1 MGWIARGM
9 MVAALAFSAPAHAD
23 DAADL
28 AALVRANSWPVAAGK
43 VGLTGPGA
51 ERIVAWSGDAQFFL
65 LGENHGNAGM
75 ARFATAVSR
84 SLAAKGYRYTAVEA
98 DPLVTGIMS
107 ERLRNGGAAGFT
119 AWLAADQRNRAI
131 PFYSWSEEADFIL
144 ASLDR
149 GPVWGLD
156 QTFLAA
162 THVHLDAIAAASRS
176 VAVKALAAT
185 LAAEARKDVMGFLP
199 SIDVARLRALREAMP
214 RNESAAA
221 VRLAEQLIESAEIY
235 KPFTGGTGSAYVAN
249 LRRETMMKSLFMENY
264 RAALQRDGK
273 PPRVLLK
280 FGSNHLARGLSPTHV
295 PSLGSFLAEN
305 ALGMLRKP
313 VFNLRMICGPGTQ
326 QTMFDA
332 TSYDCAGDEF
342 APVAA
347 AFKPFLLGS
356 GDTLIDLRP
365 LRDHPRW
372 WKDWP
377 QDAKDIVWSYDAL
390 VVIGTSGGSHFLAP
404 LPSKPQ

>member
-9 MVAALAFSAPAHAD
+9 MLAALAFAAPAQAD

-28 AALVRANSWPVAAGK
+28 AALVRANSWPVAAGEA
-43 VGLTGPGA
+43 GLSGPGA
-51 ERIVAWSGDAQFFL
+51 GRILDWSSGAQFFL

-75 ARFATAVSR
+75 ARFATALSR
-84 SLAAKGYRYTAVEA
+84 SLAGQGYRYTAVET
-98 DPLVTGIMS
+98 DPLVTGIMTG
-107 ERLRNGGAAGFT
+107 RLRSGGKPALA

-131 PFYSWSEEADFIL
+131 PFYSWSEEADFIT
-144 ASLDR
+144 ASLAR

-156 QTFLAA
+156 QSFIAA
-162 THVHLDAIAAASRS
+162 AHVHLDAIAAASRS
-176 VAVKALAAT
+176 PAVRALAGT
-185 LAAEARKDVMGFLP
+185 LAAEARKDVMGFLGHV
-199 SIDVARLRALREAMP
+199 DVARLKALRLAMP
-214 RNESAAA
+214 RNENAAA
-221 VRLAEQLIESAEIY
+221 VTLADQLIESAEIY
-235 KPFTGGTGSAYVAN
+235 GPFTGGTGSYYLAN
-249 LRRETMMKSLFMENY
+249 LRRETLMKTLFIANY
-264 RAALQRDGK
+264 RAALRRDGA

-280 FGSNHLARGLSPTHV
+280 MGSNHLARGLSPTHM

-305 ALGMLRKP
+305 ALGMLGKP

-326 QTMFDA
+326 QTLFDF
-332 TSYDCAGDEF
+332 TTYDCAGDEF

-347 AFKPFLLGS
+347 AFKPFLQAT

-365 LRDHPRW
+365 LRDRPGL

-390 VVIGTSGGSHFLAP
+390 VVVGASGGSHFLAP
-404 LPSKPQ
+404 LPPKPQ